1 MLVLS
6 FSFERRFSGAE
17 NHQKQF
23 GFQALMRFADR
34 PSDDS
39 VLAIEIRYVRSE
51 PRDIVCPN
59 QALLR
64 EMTDWTQS
72 AMDCVR
78 QVRRFDTG
86 LATISPERS
95 LVGLG
100 SHAASR

>member
-1 MLVLS
+1 
-6 FSFERRFSGAE
+6 
-17 NHQKQF
+17 
-23 GFQALMRFADR
+23 MRFADR

-64 EMTDWTQS
+64 EMTDWTQG
-72 AMDCVR
+72 AMDCVT

-95 LVGLG
+95 LVCLG